1 MSTLKYVYITIC
13 LLLFMVMVICAYQF
27 FSPAYVT
34 QEQRGNAVQNNN
46 EILIAIVDSFK
57 SQTNFFKGVRLA
69 VDRINNNGGIHGKQ
83 VNIIEYDDQNSLSTA
98 TRIASQL
105 SSQKNIIAV
114 IGHRDP
120 EIAISVSVTYKAN
133 NIIFISP
140 GADINRFGG
149 SYIFKFSPTD
159 KNLSQAIT
167 QFSIRNEYHSIVI
180 LYDISPSTKRFA
192 EVLNEKAIEAGIHIV
207 AEKFYSTVDSDFRF
221 ILSDIKMNHSFDA
234 IYLSGKIPGVTHLI
248 KQMREIGINQPIL
261 TTNRIDINDH
271 WTNTGKASDNTI
283 VATCFNNRLRK
294 QNTQS
299 FIKAFQS
306 KFSVLP
312 DNWAATSNDM
322 VCFLAHAINKSASTQ
337 PIVVNSTIRFMDK
350 WQGVLGEYDI
360 SRNGV
365 IRPQQIFFKRM
376 KSGKFDILEYNSAF
390 IDGYDLVKDITV
402 SIPIKDNITQ
412 LDPTYAINESS
423 IEIVDQ
429 LFSGLTTFHP
439 ETYEVIPDLAV
450 EWKTF
455 NNGQKYSFKLRKDA
469 VWTNN
474 QPITA
479 YDIEWA
485 IRHHILP
492 ETQCPHVST
501 LFVIKNAEK
510 IYHKKLSD
518 LSKLGVKAIDNYH
531 LEFLLEK
538 PSSFFPYLTT
548 LNSFKPLPVETIKT
562 YGKNWTKLQ
571 NIVTSGPYRFALSIR
586 DAMMILRKNP
596 SYYDKQHV
604 NIEEIRYI
612 FIQDSILGL
621 SMYLNEDIDII
632 GGKYLPISRSHL
644 YSIQSNPLL
653 RDHYHS
659 FPLLKTY
666 GFVFNT
672 NLSPVN
678 DPLVR
683 KAIVSSVDRKMIIS
697 FLTRGN
703 EQLALSF
710 TPPFV
715 FGAVSY
721 DKNIGIPYN
730 IEKAKQ
736 FLKEAGYP
744 NGEGFP
750 EITLSYHN
758 THTNKIIANAVS
770 LFLKKYINITL
781 ICRPVQE
788 NVAYDSVKPQSHM
801 YSFGWHCNYPDA
813 NNFLYDQLHSQTP
826 NSIIYWTNKA
836 YSQIVLK
843 ARDCLD
849 PELRKKYYTSAE
861 KILVQEEAYIF
872 PLFYDN
878 AQILVNPRLLNWY
891 FMPLGG
897 QQIKNW
903 VLK

>member
-1 MSTLKYVYITIC
+1 MTNLKYVYITIC
-13 LLLFMVMVICAYQF
+13 LIFLLIAYQF
-27 FSPAYVT
+27 FLPAYIS
-34 QEQRGNAVQNNN
+34 QEQRGNAVRKDDQ
-46 EILIAIVDSFK
+46 ILIAVVDSFK
-57 SQTNFFKGVRLA
+57 SQTHFFKGIRLA
-69 VDRINNNGGIHGKQ
+69 VDRINTHGGIHGKQ
-83 VNIIEYDDQNSLSTA
+83 IKIIEYDDQNSLSIA
-98 TRIASQL
+98 THIANQL
-105 SSQKNIIAV
+105 SSNKNILAV

-133 NIIFISP
+133 NILFISP

-149 SYIFKFSPTD
+149 AYIFKFSPTD
-159 KNLSQAIT
+159 KTLSQAIT
-167 QFSIRNEYHSIVI
+167 EFSKRNNYHDIVI
-180 LYDISPSTKRFA
+180 LYDISPSTKHFA
-192 EVLNEKAIEAGIHIV
+192 EVFNEQALVSGINIAG
-207 AEKFYSTVDSDFRF
+207 EKFYSTMDLDYRF
-221 ILSDIKMNHSFDA
+221 ILSEIKMTRNFDA
-234 IYLSGKIPGVTHLI
+234 IFLSGKIPGVTHII
-248 KQMREIGINQPIL
+248 KQLREIGINQPLL

-299 FIKAFQS
+299 FIKKFQS
-306 KFSVLP
+306 KFSVFP
-312 DNWAATSNDM
+312 DNWAATSYDM

-337 PIVVNSTIRFMDK
+337 PIVVNTTIRFMRN
-350 WQGVLGEYDI
+350 WQGVLGAYEI
-360 SRNGV
+360 NRNGV
-365 IRPQQIFFKRM
+365 IQPKQIFFKRM

-402 SIPIKDNITQ
+402 SIPIKETISE
-412 LDPTYAINESS
+412 LDPTYANNESS
-423 IEIVDQ
+423 IEIVEQ

-439 ETYEVIPDLAV
+439 ETYEVVPDLAV
-450 EWKTF
+450 EWKVM
-455 NNGQKYSFKLRKDA
+455 NNGQKYLFKLRQDA
-469 VWTNN
+469 FWTNN

-479 YDIEWA
+479 YDVEWA

-518 LSKLGVKAIDNYH
+518 LSKLGVKAIDNYN

-548 LNSFKPLPVETIKT
+548 LNSFKPLPVDTIKE
-562 YGKNWTKLQ
+562 YGENWTKPQ
-571 NIVTSGPYRFALSIR
+571 HMVTSGAYQFALSIR
-586 DAMMILRKNP
+586 DSMIILRKSP
-596 SYYDKQHV
+596 IYYDKQHV

-612 FIQDSILGL
+612 LIQDSILGL

-632 GGKYLPISRSHL
+632 GGKYLPIPKSHL
-644 YSIQSNPLL
+644 YSIQSNPML
-653 RDHYHS
+653 REHYHS

-666 GFVFNT
+666 GFIFNT
-672 NLSPVN
+672 NFSPVN

-683 KAIVSSVDRKMIIS
+683 KAIISAVDRKMIIS

-703 EQLALSF
+703 ESLALSF
-710 TPPFV
+710 SPPFV
-715 FGAVSY
+715 FGSVSN
-721 DKNIGIPYN
+721 DKDIGIHYN
-730 IEKAKQ
+730 VEKAKQ

-744 NGEGFP
+744 DGEGFP
-750 EITLSYHN
+750 EIFLSYFD
-758 THTNKIIANAVS
+758 THTNRMIANAVS
-770 LFLKKYINITL
+770 LFLKHHINITL
-781 ICRPVQE
+781 TGKPVQE
-788 NVAYDSVKPQSHM
+788 GVTYESVTPQSHM

-826 NSIIYWTNKA
+826 NNSIYWTNKD

-849 PELRKKYYTSAE
+849 PDLRKEYYARAE
-861 KILVQEEAYIF
+861 KILVQDEAYLF

-878 AQILVNPRLLNWY
+878 AQILVNPRLVNWY

>member
-1 MSTLKYVYITIC
+1 LKYTYITIC
-13 LLLFMVMVICAYQF
+13 LIFLLLFFTYQF
-27 FSPAYVT
+27 FLPGYIS
-34 QEQRGNAVQNNN
+34 QEKRGKAVQKDNQ
-46 EILIAIVDSFK
+46 ILIAVVDSFK
-57 SQTNFFKGVRLA
+57 SQTQFFKGVRLA
-69 VDRINNNGGIHGKQ
+69 VDKINKNGGIHGKQ
-83 VNIIEYDDQNSLSTA
+83 INIMEYDDQNSLPIA
-98 TRIASQL
+98 TDIASQL
-105 SSQKNIIAV
+105 ASNKNILAV

-133 NIIFISP
+133 NILFISP

-159 KNLSQAIT
+159 KTLSQAIT
-167 QFSIRNEYHSIVI
+167 QFSKRNHYHNIVI
-180 LYDISPSTKRFA
+180 LYDISPSTKHFA
-192 EVLNEKAIEAGIHIV
+192 EVFNEQALASGLHIAG
-207 AEKFYSTVDSDFRF
+207 EKFYSTMDSDYRF
-221 ILSDIKMNHSFDA
+221 ILSEIKMTQNFDA
-234 IYLSGKIPGVTHLI
+234 IFLSGKIPGVTHII
-248 KQMREIGINQPIL
+248 KQLREIGINQPIL

-312 DNWAATSNDM
+312 DNWAATSYDM

-337 PIVVNSTIRFMDK
+337 PIVVNSTIRFMK
-350 WQGVLGEYDI
+350 SWQGVLGGYDI
-360 SRNGV
+360 LRNGV
-365 IRPQQIFFKRM
+365 IQPRQIFFKRM

-402 SIPIKDNITQ
+402 SIPIKETISN
-412 LDPTYAINESS
+412 LDPTYANNESS
-423 IEIVDQ
+423 IEIVEQ
-429 LFSGLTTFHP
+429 LFSGLTSFHP
-439 ETYEVIPDLAV
+439 ETYEVVPDLAV
-450 EWKTF
+450 EWKAM
-455 NNGQKYSFKLRKDA
+455 NNGQKYRFKLRQDA
-469 VWTNN
+469 FWTNN

-485 IRHHILP
+485 IRHHIQP
-492 ETQCPHVST
+492 ETQCSHVST

-510 IYHKKLSD
+510 IYLNKITD

-548 LNSFKPLPVETIKT
+548 LNSFKPLPVDTIKAH
-562 YGKNWTKLQ
+562 GNNWTAPE
-571 NIVTSGPYRFALSIR
+571 NIVTSGAYQFALSIR
-586 DAMMILRKNP
+586 DSMIILRKNP
-596 SYYDKQHV
+596 KYYDKQHV

-612 FIQDSILGL
+612 LIQDSILGL

-632 GGKYLPISRSHL
+632 GGKYLPIPRSHL
-644 YSIQSNPLL
+644 YAIQSNPRL

-666 GFVFNT
+666 GFIFNT
-672 NLSPVN
+672 NLTPVK

-683 KAIVSSVDRKMIIS
+683 KAIISAVDRKMIIS

-703 EQLALSF
+703 EKLALSF

-715 FGAVSY
+715 FGSVSY
-721 DKNIGIPYN
+721 DQGIGIPFHV
-730 IEKAKQ
+730 EKAKQ
-736 FLKEAGYP
+736 FLKAAGYP
-744 NGEGFP
+744 DGKDFP
-750 EITLSYHN
+750 EIFLSYHD
-758 THTNKIIANAVS
+758 TQTNRMIANAVS
-770 LFLKKYINITL
+770 LFLKHHLNIKLTGK
-781 ICRPVQE
+781 PVQKGVTYE
-788 NVAYDSVKPQSHM
+788 SVSPQSHL

-813 NNFLYDQLHSQTP
+813 NNFLFDQLHSQTP
-826 NSIIYWTNKA
+826 NNIIYWKNKA

-849 PELRKKYYTSAE
+849 PELRKEYYASAE
-861 KILVQEEAYIF
+861 KILVQDEAYIF

-878 AQILVNPRLLNWY
+878 AQILVNPRLVNWY

>member
-1 MSTLKYVYITIC
+1 LKYTAITIC
-13 LLLFMVMVICAYQF
+13 LIFLLITYQF
-27 FSPAYVT
+27 YQPAYIS
-34 QEQRGNAVQNNN
+34 QEQRGNAIQKDNQ
-46 EILIAIVDSFK
+46 ILIAVVDSLK
-57 SQTNFFKGVRLA
+57 SQTQFFKGVRLS
-69 VDRINNNGGIHGKQ
+69 VDKINKNGGIHGKKLK
-83 VNIIEYDDQNSLSTA
+83 IIEYDDQNSLPIA

-105 SSQKNIIAV
+105 SSKKNILAV

-120 EIAISVSVTYKAN
+120 DIAVSVSVTYKAN

-140 GADINRFGG
+140 GVDINRFGG

-159 KNLSQAIT
+159 KILSQAIT
-167 QFSIRNEYHSIVI
+167 QFCIRNHYNNIVI
-180 LYDISPSTKRFA
+180 LYDISPSTKHFA
-192 EVLNEKAIEAGIHIV
+192 EVFNEQALTSGLQIV
-207 AEKFYSTVDSDFRF
+207 GEKFYSTMDSDYRF
-221 ILSDIKMNHSFDA
+221 ILSEIKMTQNFDA
-234 IYLSGKIPGVTHLI
+234 IFLSGKIPGVTHMI
-248 KQMREIGINQPIL
+248 KQLREIGIDQPIL

-312 DNWAATSNDM
+312 DNWAATSYDM
-322 VCFLAHAINKSASTQ
+322 LCFLAHAINKSASTQ
-337 PIVVNSTIRFMDK
+337 PIVVNSTIRFMK
-350 WQGVLGEYDI
+350 HWQGALGTYDI
-360 SRNGV
+360 QRNGV
-365 IRPQQIFFKRM
+365 IQPEQIFFKLM

-402 SIPIKDNITQ
+402 SIPIKETISE
-412 LDPTYAINESS
+412 LDPTYASNESS
-423 IEIVDQ
+423 IEIVEQ
-429 LFSGLTTFHP
+429 LFSGLTSFHP
-439 ETYEVIPDLAV
+439 ETYEVVPNLAV
-450 EWKTF
+450 EWKAM
-455 NNGQKYSFKLRKDA
+455 NNGQKYRFKLRQDA
-469 VWTNN
+469 FWTNN

-479 YDIEWA
+479 YDIQWA
-485 IRHHILP
+485 IRHHIQP

-510 IYHKKLSD
+510 IYHKKITD
-518 LSKLGVKAIDNYH
+518 LSKLGVKAIDKYH

-538 PSSFFPYLTT
+538 PASFFPYLTT
-548 LNSFKPLPVETIKT
+548 LNSFKPLPVDTIKA
-562 YGKNWTKLQ
+562 YGENWTSPQ
-571 NIVTSGPYRFALSIR
+571 NIVTSGAYQFALSIR
-586 DAMMILRKNP
+586 DSMIILRKNP
-596 SYYDKQHV
+596 KYYDKQHV

-612 FIQDSILGL
+612 LIQDSILGL

-632 GGKYLPISRSHL
+632 GGKYLPIPRSHL
-644 YSIQSNPLL
+644 YSIQSNPML

-672 NLSPVN
+672 NLFPVN

-683 KAIVSSVDRKMIIS
+683 KAIISAVDRKMIIS

-715 FGAVSY
+715 FGSVSY
-721 DKNIGIPYN
+721 DKDIGIPFHL
-730 IEKAKQ
+730 EKAKHY
-736 FLKEAGYP
+736 LKAAGYP
-744 NGEGFP
+744 DGEGFP
-750 EITLSYHN
+750 EIFLSYHN
-758 THTNKIIANAVS
+758 THTNKMIANAVS
-770 LFLKKYINITL
+770 LFLKHHINITL
-781 ICRPVQE
+781 TVKPVQE
-788 NVAYDSVKPQSHM
+788 GVTYESVRPQSHM

-813 NNFLYDQLHSQTP
+813 NNFLYDQLHSQTL
-826 NSIIYWTNKA
+826 NNIIFGTNKEYA
-836 YSQIVLK
+836 RIVLK
-843 ARDCLD
+843 ARDCQD
-849 PELRKKYYTSAE
+849 TDLRKEYYAIAE

-878 AQILVNPRLLNWY
+878 AQILVNPRLVNWY

>member
-1 MSTLKYVYITIC
+1 MTSLKYIYITIC
-13 LLLFMVMVICAYQF
+13 LIFCLIVLAYQF
-27 FSPAYVT
+27 FLPAYIS
-34 QEQRGNAVQNNN
+34 QEQRGKAVQKDTR
-46 EILIAIVDSFK
+46 IQIAVVDSFK
-57 SQTNFFKGVRLA
+57 SQTQFFKGIRLA
-69 VDRINNNGGIHGKQ
+69 VDRINDNGGIHGKQ
-83 VNIIEYDDQNSLSTA
+83 VRIIEYDDQNSLSIA

-105 SSQKNIIAV
+105 SAQKNILAV

-120 EIAISVSVTYKAN
+120 EIAVSVSVTYKAN
-133 NIIFISP
+133 NILFISP

-159 KNLSQAIT
+159 ETLSQAIT
-167 QFSIRNEYHSIVI
+167 LFSKRNKYHSIVI

-192 EVLNEKAIEAGIHIV
+192 EVFNEKAIESGLHIV
-207 AEKFYSTVDSDFRF
+207 AEKFYSTMDSDYRF
-221 ILSDIKMNHSFDA
+221 ILSDIKMNHTFDA
-234 IYLSGKIPGVTHLI
+234 IFLSGKIPGVTHLI

-271 WTNTGKASDNTI
+271 WTNAGKASDNTI
-283 VATCFNNRLRK
+283 VATCFNIRLRK

-312 DNWAATSNDM
+312 DNYAAKSYDM
-322 VCFLAHAINKSASTQ
+322 VCFLAHVINKSASTQ
-337 PIVVNSTIRFMDK
+337 PIVVNSTIRFMNQ

-365 IRPQQIFFKRM
+365 IQPRQIFFKRM

-402 SIPIKDNITQ
+402 SIPIKDNLTI

-423 IEIVDQ
+423 VEIVDQ

-439 ETYEVIPDLAV
+439 ETYEVVPDLAV
-450 EWKTF
+450 EWKAF
-455 NNGQKYSFKLRKDA
+455 NNGQKYRFKLREDA

-485 IRHHILP
+485 IKHHIRP

-510 IYHKKLSD
+510 IYHKELTD
-518 LSKLGVKAIDNYH
+518 LSKLGVKAIDNEH
-531 LEFLLEK
+531 LVFFLEK

-562 YGKNWTKLQ
+562 YGEHWTKPQ
-571 NIVTSGPYRFALSIR
+571 HIVTSGPYQFALSIR

-596 SYYDKQHV
+596 NYYDKQHV

-612 FIQDSILGL
+612 FIQDSVLGL

-632 GGKYLPISRSHL
+632 GGKYLPIPRSHL
-644 YSIQSNPLL
+644 YSVQSNPLL

-683 KAIVSSVDRKMIIS
+683 KAIISAVDRKMIIS
-697 FLTRGN
+697 FITRGN
-703 EQLALSF
+703 EQTALSF
-710 TPPFV
+710 SPPFV
-715 FGAVSY
+715 FGSVSY

-736 FLKEAGYP
+736 FLKAAGFP

-750 EITLSYHN
+750 EISLSYHD
-758 THTNKIIANAVS
+758 THTNKVIANAVS
-770 LFLKKYINITL
+770 LFLKNYLNITL
-781 ICRPVQE
+781 KCRPVQE
-788 NVAYDSVKPQSHM
+788 DLTYDSVNPQSHM
-801 YSFGWHCNYPDA
+801 YSFGWHCHYPDA
-813 NNFLYDQLHSQTP
+813 NNFLYDQLHSQMP
-826 NSIIYWTNKA
+826 NNIIYFTNKA
-836 YSQIVLK
+836 YSQIVRK

-849 PELRKKYYTSAE
+849 PELRKAYYARAE
-861 KILVQEEAYIF
+861 KILVQDEAYIF

-878 AQILVNPRLLNWY
+878 AQILVNPRLVNWY